1 MQLADQGKAKAM
13 LVTGSGVFTR
23 QEYDDND
30 LRAAGVPVLATVYS
44 WEEAD
49 WWAVA
54 PRSYVRCYQSYWCA
68 VLRREY
74 GDAVMPGGRSRNS
87 SLRGIS

>member
-1 MQLADQGKAKAM
+1 M
-13 LVTGSGVFTR
+13 TGSGVFTQ

-44 WEEAD
+44 WKEAD

-54 PRSYVRCYQSYWCA
+54 PRGYVRRYQSYWRA

-74 GDAVMPGGRSRNS
+74 GDAVMPGSRSRNS